1 MKARLFPF
9 LLISRRMCLN
19 HTFVFVSFDD
29 FRVGSLTKEQ
39 VDCTEDNTLSGT
51 GLTRDNRETTVKSDV
66 QFIYQR
72 EVLNV

>member
-1 MKARLFPF
+1 
-9 LLISRRMCLN
+9 MCLN

-39 VDCTEDNTLSGT
+39 VDRTENNTLSST
-51 GLTRDNRETTVKSDV
+51 GLTRDNLETTVESDV